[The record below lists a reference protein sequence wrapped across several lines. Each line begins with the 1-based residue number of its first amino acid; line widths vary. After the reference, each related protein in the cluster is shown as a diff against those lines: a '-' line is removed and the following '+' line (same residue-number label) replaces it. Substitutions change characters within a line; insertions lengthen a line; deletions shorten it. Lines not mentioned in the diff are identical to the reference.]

1 MDILIL
7 LKKNA
12 QKAFVCLKDNFPKKQ
27 IINIFSDEKKRII
40 LELSLLAFIAAISA
54 VLHFK
59 ANAIKPPEQPA
70 MATQHFEGNFS
81 GTLDAILME
90 AGADSRSRAALEN
103 AVAKKINL
111 RHLKPSDR
119 YEFLTDWQNSIALF
133 LIETSSE
140 RFLFERNGSA
150 YGGDSI
156 SLNAETHKKTLS
168 GTIKDSLW
176 SSMSGA
182 GMSAGTAASAP
193 LIMRFAEIMQWTV
206 DFVSDTRDGD
216 FWAAEIE
223 EQIADNGR
231 VISRSINALRYD
243 GKAAGRNSAAMHKG
257 NYYDEKGNMLKSM
270 FLRAPLV
277 YTRISSHFSLSRFH
291 PIKKISRPHLATDY
305 AAPAGTPVSA
315 VADGNVR
322 DFGKKGEAGNMVI
335 LKHPLGY
342 ETYYLHLSKFAKGMS
357 KGKKYRQ
364 GDIIGY
370 VGATGTATGP
380 HLDFRIKQN
389 GKNINFEKMKRV
401 SPGKLNA
408 AEIEAVRQKIAELPK
423 SEE

>member
-1 MDILIL
+1 MPNEDKKIML
-7 LKKNA
+7 LKNYA
-12 QKAFVCLKDNFPKKQ
+12 QKALLWAKDNFPKEQ
-27 IINIFSDEKKRII
+27 IINLFSDKKNRII
-40 LELSLLAFIAAISA
+40 LELSLLGFIAAISA

-59 ANAIKPPEQPA
+59 ANAIKPTEQPA

-81 GTLDAILME
+81 GTLDAMLMQ
-90 AGADSRSRAALEN
+90 AGIDGRHRAALAN
-103 AVAKKINL
+103 AVARKINL
-111 RHLKPSDR
+111 RRLKPTDR
-119 YEFLTDWQNSIALF
+119 YEILTGTDSKPELF
-133 LIETSSE
+133 LIETSAE
-140 RFLFERNGSA
+140 RFLFERKGNDYDGQA
-150 YGGDSI
+150 I
-156 SLNAETHKKTLS
+156 SLNAEKRIRTLS
-168 GTIKDSLW
+168 GTIKESLW
-176 SSMSGA
+176 SSMSEA
-182 GMSAGTAASAP
+182 GMSAP
-193 LIMRFAEIMQWTV
+193 LIIRFAEIMQWTV
-206 DFVSDTRDGD
+206 DFVSDTRNGD

-223 EQIADNGR
+223 EEIADNGR
-231 VISRSINALRYD
+231 VINRSINALRYD
-243 GKAAGRNSAAMHKG
+243 GKAAGRNSAALHKG

-370 VGATGTATGP
+370 VGSTGIATGP

-408 AEIEAVRQKIAELPK
+408 AEIEAVKQKIAELPK